1 MVYKGTCSEQHL
13 SCSDK
18 QGEDDGPHPDPKH
31 TVNEKASEEAED
43 DIGPRVPGIEAHE
56 GALRDVQ
63 GLDHCVLKG
72 GRVVIAE
79 VAPKAEE
86 AHDGQHQVSMQGTVG
101 VACHGSSTS
110 LQNFLLPIVSLIHC
124 SQQGLLF

>member
-1 MVYKGTCSEQHL
+1 MWTNFDLYL

-63 GLDHCVLKG
+63 GLDHRVLKG

-79 VAPKAEE
+79 VAPWK
-86 AHDGQHQVSMQGTVG
+86 
-101 VACHGSSTS
+101 
-110 LQNFLLPIVSLIHC
+110 
-124 SQQGLLF
+124 